1 MPRRGECFICFERK
15 PRFPFDSCSCKMYV
29 CGECIEKWNNRTFP
43 YLQCPVCREVYDVHY
58 MLEDM
63 IIIHEPEGP
72 RFRIRLNQLLLCVAF
87 LFILFLMA
95 QNLKKPA
102 ATMVDNDE

>member
-1 MPRRGECFICFERK
+1 
-15 PRFPFDSCSCKMYV
+15 
-29 CGECIEKWNNRTFP
+29 
-43 YLQCPVCREVYDVHY
+43 